1 MIKMID
7 RWMILIALFVVATNA
22 TRVSL
27 TDTQAYHDARPC
39 MKNCFGNI
47 GHEVNYLAQNLK
59 VDNTEEGICRL
70 DIQPSGVARLRY
82 CIGNACDD
90 NAFDVKYGVG
100 LYTAYCTSAG
110 YVTPGATPTPT
121 SGNCLPP
128 LPPVTI
134 TVTSIQTVF
143 ATSAAK
149 RGIMLPLQNFF
160 AARF

>member
-1 MIKMID
+1 MFS
-7 RWMILIALFVVATNA
+7 IALLVVATNA

-27 TDTQAYHDARPC
+27 TETQAYESARPC

-47 GHEVNYLAQNLK
+47 GNEVNYLAQNLD
-59 VDNTEEGICRL
+59 VDNKDEGICRV

-82 CIGNACDD
+82 CIGNYCDD
-90 NAFDVKYGVG
+90 NDYDINYGVC

-110 YVTPGATPTPT
+110 YVASGAAAATPT
-121 SGNCLPP
+121 SGNCLPQ
-128 LPPVTI
+128 LPPVTV

-149 RGIMLPLQNFF
+149 RVIMLPMQNFF